1 MPQTAQ
7 TPIAPVN
14 PARGFTFVEV
24 LAALAVASIA
34 LLGLLR
40 LHLISIRMAESAET
54 TARAVLIA
62 QQKIDETL
70 ASGFPEP
77 AVSTGRL
84 RDRRVCFRWRTEV
97 SEPRLNGALE
107 PGFAGLRK
115 VSVDVAWKQGLRRRH
130 LQLST
135 LVARRTAR

>member
-97 SEPRLNGALE
+97 SEPRLNGTIE